1 MRARLLVLS
10 VGALGALVAAG
21 CSSGGEIGGELDRP
35 DGTTGDGG
43 GDVAPFDVGGFD
55 VPEAGDVGPAP
66 DAAGDGGCGPNLTG
80 IVRDFKDDHADF
92 EKYTGDGEKGL
103 VEVALGADSKPV
115 LTAGSHAFVTS
126 KATFDQWYRNVDGV
140 NQAIPFKLEMTKG
153 ATGISTY
160 DNPAFFP
167 VDGKAF
173 GNQGR
178 DHNFHFTYELHTEF
192 VYKGGEVFTF
202 TGDDDLWTFINGKL
216 AIDLGGVHPAQT
228 ASISLDARAAE
239 LGLVKGKTYPLSVF
253 QAERHTNESHFRIDT
268 TIEFTNCGP
277 IIK

>member
-1 MRARLLVLS
+1 MRVS
-10 VGALGALVAAG
+10 ALGFVFLVG
-21 CSSGGEIGGELDRP
+21 CSSGGDIGGDLDTVDSAG
-35 DGTTGDGG
+35 DGTTFDFGSDG
-43 GDVAPFDVGGFD
+43 VSFD
-55 VPEAGDVGPAP
+55 VPDAGDIGPSP
-66 DAAGDGGCGPNLTG
+66 DTADGGCGPNLTG

-92 EKYTGDGEKGL
+92 EKYTGDGEKNL
-103 VEVALGADSKPV
+103 VETALGADSKPV

-126 KATFDQWYRNVDGV
+126 KATFDQWYRTIDGV

-153 ATGISTY
+153 PTGISTY
-160 DNPAFFP
+160 DNPSFFP

-228 ASISLDARAAE
+228 ATIALDDRAGA